1 MAYVIM
7 RQRQAAICMFLP
19 TPMKVIEASPK
30 EAKKYVDELNKKSSV
45 YSYYKVKVPMELL

>member
-7 RQRQAAICMFLP
+7 RQRQAAVCMFIP
-19 TPMKVIEASPK
+19 TPIRVIEASSK
-30 EAKKYVDELNKKSSV
+30 EAKKFVDDLNKKSSV

>member
-7 RQRQAAICMFLP
+7 RQRQAAVCMFVP
-19 TPMKVIEASPK
+19 TPIKVIEAYTK
-30 EAKKYVDELNKKSSV
+30 EAKKYIDDLNKKSSV